1 MSLASDLAASGDIR
15 TSSVTNLNLD
25 ASLKNSKDGAARK
38 SIKSAGP
45 DDPALKTCQDSST
58 MSAMAKAKARASQ
71 VGRRGSQSGS
81 MMMTASGALKASGEE
96 SSLVASGEEI
106 TATLASA
113 EDISGEDAAVA
124 ESEEQVALLKP
135 EEDEDLDTFKAEPLH
150 VRYLCRIEH
159 RRTARE
165 VSAEETR
172 LQEMHT
178 ELDDYKTSA
187 SRKQEVQEEITRLEY
202 QINVRKQ
209 RIDRLCGL
217 NPRTHEEL
225 PDQLIRAAREGDAAY
240 VQMAY
245 HAKVDVNVQDKD
257 LMVTP
262 LIMATIYN
270 KVTVVKQLL
279 ELGANLR
286 VVDANGAT
294 CVHYAVQLD
303 HVHALATM
311 LDVNPGQDWDVL
323 TLKDSRNLSAVDYAR
338 RPERIDCLK
347 LLQNRM
353 GGPIPVVWQVF
364 KGWMSD
370 KCGCCR
376 PTVNKARHNTP
387 RKGCCFQT

>member
-15 TSSVTNLNLD
+15 TSVTNLNLD
-25 ASLKNSKDGAARK
+25 VSLKDSKDGA
-38 SIKSAGP
+38 
-45 DDPALKTCQDSST
+45 LKTSQDSSA

-71 VGRRGSQSGS
+71 AGRRGSQSGS
-81 MMMTASGALKASGEE
+81 MTASGALKASGEE
-96 SSLVASGEEI
+96 SGEAASLLASGEEI
-106 TATLASA
+106 AGTLASA

-135 EEDEDLDTFKAEPLH
+135 GEEEEDLDTFKAEPLH

-172 LQEMHT
+172 LKEMQT

-187 SRKQEVQEEITRLEY
+187 SRKQEVQEEITRLGY

-338 RPERIDCLK
+338 RPERLDCLK

-376 PTVNKARHNTP
+376 PAVNKARHNTP
-387 RKGCCFQT
+387 RKGCCG